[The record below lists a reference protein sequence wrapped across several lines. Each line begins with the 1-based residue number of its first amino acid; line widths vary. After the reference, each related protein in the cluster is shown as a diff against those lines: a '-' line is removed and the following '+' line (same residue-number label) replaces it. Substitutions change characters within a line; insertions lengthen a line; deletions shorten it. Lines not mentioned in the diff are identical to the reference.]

1 MRAAGQLTFAVTLPL
16 AKRFLMTKPD
26 RATARRLAQESLA
39 KGDAIGWFDTLYDAA
54 QDDASLIPWADLRVN
69 PNLASWL
76 SQRLLAGQGKRALVI
91 GCGLGDDAQELAALG
106 FEVTAFD
113 VSARAIEWCRRRF
126 PESRVDYRIAD
137 LLNPPAAWREC
148 FDFVL
153 EIYTLQVLPGELRP
167 AAAAH
172 MASFVAVGGTLLV
185 VARGRE
191 PAEDRGAMPWPLVK
205 DEFETFTRCGLET
218 ISFEDYF
225 DSEDPPVRR
234 FRGAYRRGQ

>member
-1 MRAAGQLTFAVTLPL
+1 
-16 AKRFLMTKPD
+16 MTPPD
-26 RATARRLAQESLA
+26 RAAARRLARESLA

-54 QDDASLIPWADLRVN
+54 QGDESLVPWADMRVN

-76 SQRLLAGQGKRALVI
+76 SRRPLGGQGKRALVI
-91 GCGLGDDAQELAALG
+91 GCGLGDDAEELAGLG

-126 PESRVDYRIAD
+126 PDSRVDYRVVD
-137 LLNPPAAWREC
+137 LLNPPAAWRKSV
-148 FDFVL
+148 DFVL
-153 EIYTLQVLPGELRP
+153 EIYTLQVLPSELRP

-172 MASFVAVGGTLLV
+172 MAGFVAPGGTLLV

-191 PAEDRGAMPWPLVK
+191 VSEDRGAMPWPLVK
-205 DEFETFTRCGLET
+205 GEFEIFTQHGLAAVA
-218 ISFEDYF
+218 FDDYF

-234 FRGAYRRGQ
+234 FRAEYHFRE